1 MGAHF
6 GIQDFDNHGHGE
18 ICRLPLVEGGL
29 KLVLDGPRSL
39 SFPGVGA

>member
-6 GIQDFDNHGHGE
+6 GIQDFDNHGE